1 MFIILSGETSIQQF
15 LVLVSLDTKTKDPQQ
30 MPLSEAS
37 QGVKSKGINVYSVG
51 IKPGV
56 DQQDLEDTTT
66 KPSNVYIIPSDQLAN
81 TGKRIADTIKG
92 YVDDPNRQTGQYYRF
107 TLTLEDNTIVCV
119 ALCRYTTI
127 FLVCAAGPE
136 WRTFIFVFLF
146 LLFSLKDR

>member
-1 MFIILSGETSIQQF
+1 MSVETSIQQF

-30 MPLSEAS
+30 TPLSEAS

-56 DQQDLEDTTT
+56 DQEDLEDTTT

-92 YVDDPNRQTGQYYRF
+92 YVDDPSRQTGQYNRS
-107 TLTLEDNTIVCV
+107 TLTLKVDTILCIAV
-119 ALCRYTTI
+119 CRYTTI
-127 FLVCAAGPE
+127 FIVCAVGPDT
-136 WRTFIFVFLF
+136 RTFCLF
-146 LLFSLKDR
+146 FSLKDR